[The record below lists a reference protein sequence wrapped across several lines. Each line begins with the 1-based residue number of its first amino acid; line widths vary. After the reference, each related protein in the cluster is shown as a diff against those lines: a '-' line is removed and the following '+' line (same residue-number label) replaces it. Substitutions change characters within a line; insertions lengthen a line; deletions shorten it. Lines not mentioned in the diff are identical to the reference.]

1 MLCIARGMPSQ
12 DFRPSVRLSV
22 CLSVCQSVSKKLVSR
37 FIDGATCSSEP
48 IPIRRKF
55 SPLVYCLH
63 YYNSA
68 ATAAAKELILVA
80 CISLFVTL
88 LPCRIARKT
97 IRPTPIVMEQQ
108 VMGTRLGLY
117 MLGQN
122 CQNQHL
128 WTWKPQGSQK
138 QIMAIAIY
146 IHKAVFLTKW
156 L

>member
-1 MLCIARGMPSQ
+1 VSLYRSDVSFHCLLEFLPRYAMHCAGYAIAR
-12 DFRPSVRLSV
+12 FPSVRLSV
-22 CLSVCQSVSKKLVSR
+22 CLSVCQYVSKKLVSR

-80 CISLFVTL
+80 CVSLFVTL
-88 LPCRIARKT
+88 LSCRIARKT

-128 WTWKPQGSQK
+128 WT
-138 QIMAIAIY
+138 
-146 IHKAVFLTKW
+146 
-156 L
+156 